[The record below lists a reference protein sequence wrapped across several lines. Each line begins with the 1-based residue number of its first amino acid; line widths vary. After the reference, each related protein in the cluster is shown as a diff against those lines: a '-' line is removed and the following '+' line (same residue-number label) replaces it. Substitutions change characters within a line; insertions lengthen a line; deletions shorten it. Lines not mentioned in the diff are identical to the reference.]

1 MMTISKCTQF
11 AFLIVLLLY
20 SIVAV
25 RFTPTN
31 QVLLVVG
38 VILLS
43 VATIVGI
50 VLIVVDVRTH
60 KGNLVSLHYTL
71 YYILYL
77 PGSWSFLLAVGC
89 VVVVLSIVL
98 WVAVG
103 FQVGLQKSEI

>member
-1 MMTISKCTQF
+1 MAANHF
-11 AFLIVLLLY
+11 FLIIVANRFTHTDLVLLL
-20 SIVAV
+20 
-25 RFTPTN
+25 
-31 QVLLVVG
+31 VG

-77 PGSWSFLLAVGC
+77 PGSRLFLIVLVVGC

-103 FQVGLQKSEI
+103 FQVGLQESET

>member
-1 MMTISKCTQF
+1 MCFHFI
-11 AFLIVLLLY
+11 
-20 SIVAV
+20 IVAV
-25 RFTPTN
+25 RKLTPTN
-31 QVLLVVG
+31 QVLFVVG

-43 VATIVGI
+43 IATIVGI

-77 PGSWSFLLAVGC
+77 PGSRLFLIVLVVGC
-89 VVVVLSIVL
+89 VVVALSIVL

-103 FQVGLQKSEI
+103 FQVGVQKSEI